1 MSVFLRRFATTFR
14 CHPVAIRRGSP
25 KDLNHWVHSIFPVH
39 LLAPIQIPT
48 SALLFSPAKL
58 CNRFRRF
65 EKAVPHRLLYNP
77 VFGMG
82 PVDMNRS
89 YHPFVHRYAIFIV
102 CWTIVLLTAGA
113 LVTSEDAALAVP
125 DWPLSYGTITPPMV
139 GGIAYEHTHRLIAA
153 GLGLLTIGLA
163 ALLWRTDDR
172 PWMRW
177 LAIAALGGVV
187 LQGVL
192 GGLTVIKLLHY
203 WLPVMHACTAQLMF
217 ALLVSIAVF
226 TSRWWT
232 ESLPQHQDKGS
243 PSVHTVVTIN
253 AAVIFLQVLVG
264 AGFRH
269 QYISLRPHIIGAPIV
284 FGVVIWTAAILRRR
298 FSQVREI
305 SRARILLHAIV
316 GTQILLGLIALWS
329 RISTADAPQPMP
341 LMVASTVV
349 HTVVGAIL
357 FAISIV
363 TVLVCYRLVPRRGE
377 VAVGTA
383 REQVAA
389 Q

>member
-1 MSVFLRRFATTFR
+1 
-14 CHPVAIRRGSP
+14 
-25 KDLNHWVHSIFPVH
+25 
-39 LLAPIQIPT
+39 
-48 SALLFSPAKL
+48 
-58 CNRFRRF
+58 
-65 EKAVPHRLLYNP
+65 
-77 VFGMG
+77 MG

-89 YHPFVHRYAIFIV
+89 YHPFVHRFAIFLV

-139 GGIAYEHTHRLIAA
+139 GGIAYEHTHRVIAA
-153 GLGLLTIGLA
+153 GLGLLIIGLA
-163 ALLWRTDDR
+163 VLLWRTDDR

-177 LAIAALGGVV
+177 LGLAALGGVI

-192 GGLTVIKLLHY
+192 GGLTVLKLLHY
-203 WLPVMHACTAQLMF
+203 WLPVMHACVAQLMF
-217 ALLVSIAVF
+217 AVLVSIAGF

-232 ESLPQHQDKGS
+232 ESVAQYQDKGS

-253 AAVIFLQVLVG
+253 AVAIFLQVLAG

-269 QYISLRPHIIGAPIV
+269 QYISLRPHVVGAV
-284 FGVVIWTAAILRRR
+284 VVLGVVIWTAAILRRR

-305 SRARILLHAIV
+305 SRARVLLHAIV
-316 GTQILLGLIALWS
+316 GTQLILGVIAFYS
-329 RISTADAPQPMP
+329 RIYTADAPQPMP

-357 FAISIV
+357 FAVSIV
-363 TVLVCYRLVPRRGE
+363 IVLICYRLVPRRGE
-377 VAVGTA
+377 VSAAVTQ
-383 REQVAA
+383 EQVHA

>member
-1 MSVFLRRFATTFR
+1 
-14 CHPVAIRRGSP
+14 
-25 KDLNHWVHSIFPVH
+25 
-39 LLAPIQIPT
+39 
-48 SALLFSPAKL
+48 
-58 CNRFRRF
+58 
-65 EKAVPHRLLYNP
+65 
-77 VFGMG
+77 MG
-82 PVDMNRS
+82 PADMNRS

-139 GGIAYEHTHRLIAA
+139 GGIVYEHTHRLIAM
-153 GLGLLTIGLA
+153 GLGLLCIGLA
-163 ALLWRTDDR
+163 ALIWRTDDR

-177 LAIAALGGVV
+177 LGIAALGGVV

-217 ALLVSIAVF
+217 ALVVSIAVF

-232 ESLPQHQDKGS
+232 ESLPQYQDKGS

-253 AAVIFLQVLVG
+253 AFVIFLQVLAG

-269 QYISLRPHIIGAPIV
+269 QYISLRPHVIGAPIV
-284 FGVVIWTAAILRRR
+284 LGVVIWTAAILRRR

-305 SRARILLHAIV
+305 SRARILLHATV
-316 GTQILLGLIALWS
+316 GTQILLGVVALWS

-341 LMVASTVV
+341 LMVASTVI

-363 TVLVCYRLVPRRGE
+363 TVLICYRLVPRRGE
-377 VAVGTA
+377 VAVRTTQ
-383 REQVAA
+383 EQQVAA